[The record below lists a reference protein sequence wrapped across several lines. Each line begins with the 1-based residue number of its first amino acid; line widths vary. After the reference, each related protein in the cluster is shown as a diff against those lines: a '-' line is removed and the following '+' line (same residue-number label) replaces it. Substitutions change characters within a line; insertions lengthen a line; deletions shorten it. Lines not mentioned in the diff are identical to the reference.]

1 MLRKLKMEVG
11 SDQKILSALLNHLP
25 KIQCY
30 VNSTDRSL
38 VGGRGGTPFEI
49 DIQHPLSVLPQY

>member
-1 MLRKLKMEVG
+1 MEVG
-11 SDQKILSALLNHLP
+11 SDQKIPSALLSHLP

-38 VGGRGGTPFEI
+38 VGGRGGTPFQI
-49 DIQHPLSVLPQY
+49 DIQHPLSVLPQH